1 MKHYTIAVRRWWTV
15 PAALALLVLVCVAVG
30 AADIPVPSL
39 NGGMG
44 STQLAYFTPVL
55 VVVAVMYC
63 LERRLWEAESTAA
76 VPVHLLDL
84 GALVL
89 TVVLAHA
96 AGLVV
101 GLDVARNTTLLLALA
116 LLVRRL
122 ANEAAAA
129 TAGLLF
135 LILNVMLGR
144 VHDPTGHAVHTWWA
158 LTLHPAGSVAAWLVA
173 AVLFALALKATGAG
187 RR

>member
-1 MKHYTIAVRRWWTV
+1 MKRYTIAVRRWWTV
-15 PAALALLVLVCVAVG
+15 PAALALLVLVCVAAG

-39 NGGMG
+39 NGGTG

-63 LERRLWEAESTAA
+63 LDRRLRDVESTAA
-76 VPVHLLDL
+76 VPVHRFDL

-101 GLDVARNTTLLLALA
+101 GMDVARNITLLLALG
-116 LLVRRL
+116 LLTRRL
-122 ANEAAAA
+122 ANEAVAAA
-129 TAGLLF
+129 AGLLF
-135 LILNVMLGR
+135 LVLNVMLGR
-144 VHDPTGHAVHTWWA
+144 PYDPAGHVVHAWWA
-158 LTLHPAGSVAAWLVA
+158 LALHPAGSLAAWLVA
-173 AVLFALALKATGAG
+173 SAVFVLALKVSGPE